1 MECSRKFKLQNH
13 KTEKLSESKY
23 LHLARL
29 SARIVRMEAGL
40 ENLKKQFL
48 LETDK
53 AQNLKELDALYL
65 RLFGKSGEITLFP
78 KNFSKLSKSELKTI
92 GPLFNQTKKLLE
104 LAIEKRREEVKLSGF
119 KKILQ
124 EPLGLRKITPQSL
137 KKIKTKKRQGH
148 THLITQFEEEIIRA
162 FSKLGF
168 AQFDAPQ
175 IDSDTYNFEL
185 LNIPQNHPAR
195 DLWDT
200 LYIENSKEQREKSE
214 EINPG
219 KLLLRTHTSNSQVR
233 IMEKIKPPFRQ
244 MILGRCYRYEN
255 VDARH
260 EHTFEQFEIVYVD
273 KGLSMANLLYLSEY
287 FFQAIFGYDVKAR
300 LKPKYYPFV
309 EPGAGVDGLCIF
321 CKGKGCKVCGG
332 VGWLELAGAG
342 MIHPTVL
349 KNGGIDPD
357 VYSGIAWGFG
367 LGRMLMVRE
376 GIEDV
381 RLFNSGDLRFL
392 SKY

>member
-1 MECSRKFKLQNH
+1 MREDLQNLI
-13 KTEKLSESKY
+13 KKYTEEIDSSG
-23 LHLARL
+23 
-29 SARIVRMEAGL
+29 S
-40 ENLKKQFL
+40 LK
-48 LETDK
+48 D
-53 AQNLKELDALYL
+53 LDAIFLK
-65 RLFGKSGEITLFP
+65 LFGKTGEITLFP
-78 KNFSKLSKSELKTI
+78 KTFSTLPKDELKVI
-92 GPLFNQTKKLLE
+92 GPLFNKAKKELE
-104 LAIEKRREEVKLSGF
+104 QSIAKRREEVKLSGF
-119 KKILQ
+119 KKILL
-124 EPLGLRKITPQSL
+124 EPLGLNRITGKTL
-137 KKIKTKKRQGH
+137 EKIKTKKRRGRL
-148 THLITQFEEEIIRA
+148 HLITQFEEEIIHA

-168 AQFDAPQ
+168 EQFEAPQ
-175 IDSDTYNFEL
+175 IDNDQYNFEL
-185 LNIPQNHPAR
+185 LNIPAEHPAR

-200 LYIENSKEQREKSE
+200 LYLEEGRSKMEDRKTS
-214 EINPG
+214 PG
-219 KLLLRTHTSNSQVR
+219 KLLLRTHTSNGQVR
-233 IMEKIKPPFRQ
+233 IMEKLKPPFRQ

-255 VDARH
+255 TDARH

-357 VYSGIAWGFG
+357 LYSGIAWGFG

-376 GIEDV
+376 EIEDV

-392 SKY
+392 NKY

>member
-1 MECSRKFKLQNH
+1 MRMV
-13 KTEKLSESKY
+13 SE
-23 LHLARL
+23 L
-29 SARIVRMEAGL
+29 G
-40 ENLKKQFL
+40 NLKKQFL
-48 LETDK
+48 SEID
-53 AQNLKELDALYL
+53 AASSLKKLDEIFLKI
-65 RLFGKSGEITLFP
+65 FGKTGEITLFP
-78 KNFSKLSKSELKTI
+78 KNFSKLSKDELKVI

-104 LAIEKRREEVKLSGF
+104 AAIEEKREAVKLSGF
-119 KKILQ
+119 RKVLQ
-124 EPLGLRKITPQSL
+124 EPLGL
-137 KKIKTKKRQGH
+137 KKISDSALGKVKSKKRQGH
-148 THLITQFEEEIIRA
+148 THIITQFEEEIIRA

-168 AQFDAPQ
+168 AQFESPQ
-175 IDSDTYNFEL
+175 IDTDNYNFEL
-185 LNIPQNHPAR
+185 LNIPQEHPAR

-200 LYIENSKEQREKSE
+200 LYIENEQRATSNEP
-214 EINPG
+214 NPG

-255 VDARH
+255 TDARH

-392 SKY
+392 SRY

>member
-1 MECSRKFKLQNH
+1 MMREDLQN
-13 KTEKLSESKY
+13 
-23 LHLARL
+23 
-29 SARIVRMEAGL
+29 L
-40 ENLKKQFL
+40 ENKY
-48 LETDK
+48 
-53 AQNLKELDALYL
+53 KELINSAQSLKDLDGLYL
-65 RLFGKSGEITLFP
+65 RLFGKTGEITLFP
-78 KNFSKLSKSELKTI
+78 KNFSKLEKSELKVI
-92 GPLFNQTKKLLE
+92 GPLFNLTKKALE
-104 LAIEKRREEVKLSGF
+104 SAVEERRNEVKQIGF

-124 EPLGLRKITPQSL
+124 KPLGLTRIDAASL
-137 KKIKTKKRQGH
+137 KKIKVKKREGH
-148 THLITQFEEEIIRA
+148 THIATRFEEEIVRA
-162 FSKLGF
+162 FGKLGF
-168 AQFDAPQ
+168 SQYDSPQ

-185 LNIPQNHPAR
+185 LNIPEEHPAR

-200 LYIENSKEQREKSE
+200 LYLNTENLGP
-214 EINPG
+214 NPE

-233 IMEKIKPPFRQ
+233 IMKEFKAPFRK
-244 MILGRCYRYEN
+244 MILGRCFRYEN
-255 VDARH
+255 TDARH

-376 GIEDV
+376 GINDL
-381 RLFNSGDLRFL
+381 RILNSGDLKEL
-392 SKY
+392 KKY